1 MSEANGSDV
10 RVFRGRSLEEVLPQ
24 IREELGP
31 DAIITRQREGLQG
44 GIAGFFQK
52 QFVEVEARA
61 GSPSV
66 QATGARRRS
75 PVLDIYDDDD
85 SVAPPPALPVEGDD
99 EATSEGLS
107 SPAIQAMLEQAA
119 PFADYLSAADRAQ
132 RETAAEREVEPDV
145 EAALDSLARAR
156 GVEDPAGEAS
166 FEAEEQATAEPRPVE
181 EPADQ
186 AAASTHLEP
195 VRRSSPPAGRIQ
207 RRSTRPASADKIE
220 ETLCASGLSPRL
232 ARAIVD
238 ETVAHLLP
246 FGFPSE
252 LKTMVRQELA
262 RRIPTQAT
270 WSGVGRRIG
279 FVGSGG
285 SGKTLAVARL
295 AAAYAEGGDAPVSV
309 FSLRPRDGG
318 DELRDLLDRFD
329 VPVHVVDGPEPAR
342 ARMRQLP
349 DEAVVVVDTPAVRP
363 QDERAVAELADELK
377 KMLYEIH
384 LTLPATVSTASAREL
399 VADLAP
405 LGISRICLTHLDE
418 TSHIGGAVEVA
429 VRAGKPFSYV
439 GSGTGVAEGL
449 EPAEP
454 DALAALVLP

>member
-1 MSEANGSDV
+1 VSEANGADV

-24 IREELGP
+24 IREQLGP

-52 QFVEVEARA
+52 QFIEVEARA
-61 GSPSV
+61 GTPSV
-66 QATGARRRS
+66 RAGGARRRS

-85 SVAPPPALPVEGDD
+85 SVAPPPALPLEGDD
-99 EATSEGLS
+99 AATSEGLS

-132 RETAAEREVEPDV
+132 RDTAAEHGVEPDV

-156 GVEDPAGEAS
+156 GVEDPAGTVG
-166 FEAEEQATAEPRPVE
+166 FEAEEQATEPRPVE

-195 VRRSSPPAGRIQ
+195 ARRPSPPA

-232 ARAIVD
+232 AHAIVD

-318 DELRDLLDRFD
+318 DELRDLLERFD
-329 VPVHVVDGPEPAR
+329 VPVHVVDGPDPAR

-363 QDERAVAELADELK
+363 QDDRAVAALADELK

>member
-1 MSEANGSDV
+1 MSEANGGEV
-10 RVFRGRSLEEVLPQ
+10 RIFRGRSLEEVLPQ
-24 IREELGP
+24 IREELGA

-61 GSPSV
+61 GTPRV
-66 QATGARRRS
+66 QTSSRRA
-75 PVLDIYDDDD
+75 PVLDVYDDDD
-85 SVAPPPALPVEGDD
+85 SVAPPRARPLDD
-99 EATSEGLS
+99 SDDDATSEGLT

-119 PFADYLSAADRAQ
+119 PFADYLNAADRAQ
-132 RETAAEREVEPDV
+132 RDTPAEREVDPDV
-145 EAALDSLARAR
+145 EAALESLARAR
-156 GVEDPAGEAS
+156 GVEDPAGGPS
-166 FEAEEQATAEPRPVE
+166 FEAEDQATAEPRPVE
-181 EPADQ
+181 EPGDQ

-195 VRRSSPPAGRIQ
+195 VSRRSPARA
-207 RRSTRPASADKIE
+207 RSSRPGSADTIE
-220 ETLCASGLSPRL
+220 ETLCGSGLSPRL

-295 AAAYAEGGDAPVSV
+295 AAAYSEGGDLPVSV
-309 FSLRPRDGG
+309 FSLRPRDDG
-318 DELRDLLDRFD
+318 DELRDLLERFD
-329 VPVHVVDGPEPAR
+329 VEVHVVDGPDPAR
-342 ARMRQLP
+342 ARMRGMP
-349 DEAVVVVDTPAVRP
+349 EDSIVVVDTPAVRP
-363 QDERAVAELADELK
+363 QDDRALAGLADELM

-405 LGISRICLTHLDE
+405 LGISRIALTHLDE

-429 VRAGKPFSYV
+429 IRGGKPFSYV
-439 GSGTGVAEGL
+439 GSGTGVSEGL

>member
-1 MSEANGSDV
+1 VSEANGGEV

-24 IREELGP
+24 IREELGA

-61 GSPSV
+61 GAPNVRTS
-66 QATGARRRS
+66 ARRA
-75 PVLDIYDDDD
+75 PVLDVYDEDD
-85 SVAPPPALPVEGDD
+85 SVAPPRALPLDGDD
-99 EATSEGLS
+99 DATSEGLT

-132 RETAAEREVEPDV
+132 RDTPAEHEVDPDV
-145 EAALDSLARAR
+145 EAALESLARAR
-156 GVEDPAGEAS
+156 GVEDPAGGPG
-166 FEAEEQATAEPRPVE
+166 FEAEDQATAEPRPVE

-186 AAASTHLEP
+186 AAASTQLQP
-195 VRRSSPPAGRIQ
+195 VARSGPARV
-207 RRSTRPASADKIE
+207 RPSRPSSADTIE
-220 ETLCASGLSPRL
+220 ETLCGSGLSPRL
-232 ARAIVD
+232 ARAIID

-295 AAAYAEGGDAPVSV
+295 AAAYAEGGDLPVSV
-309 FSLRPRDGG
+309 FSLRPRDDG

-329 VPVHVVDGPEPAR
+329 VPVYVVDGPDPAR
-342 ARMRQLP
+342 ARMRQMP
-349 DEAVVVVDTPAVRP
+349 DESIVVVDTPAVRP
-363 QDERAVAELADELK
+363 QDEGAVASLADELM

-399 VADLAP
+399 VADLQP

-429 VRAGKPFSYV
+429 IRGGKPFSYV

>member
-1 MSEANGSDV
+1 VSEANGAEA

-24 IREELGP
+24 IRDELGP

-61 GSPSV
+61 GTPRV
-66 QATGARRRS
+66 QSSGRRA

-85 SVAPPPALPVEGDD
+85 SVAPPRAVPLEDD
-99 EATSEGLS
+99 DAATNEGLS

-132 RETAAEREVEPDV
+132 RDAGGREVGPDV
-145 EAALDSLARAR
+145 EAALESLARGR
-156 GVEDPAGEAS
+156 GVEDPAAERG
-166 FEAEEQATAEPRPVE
+166 FEAQVAAEPRPVE
-181 EPADQ
+181 EPVPE
-186 AAASTHLEP
+186 AAASTDLER
-195 VRRSSPPAGRIQ
+195 VRAATPART
-207 RRSTRPASADKIE
+207 RTRSTRPAAADTIE
-220 ETLCASGLSPRL
+220 ETLSASGLSPRL
-232 ARAIVD
+232 ARAIVN
-238 ETVAHLLP
+238 ETVTHLLP

-279 FVGSGG
+279 FVGTGG
-285 SGKTLAVARL
+285 VGKTLCVARL
-295 AAAYAEGGDAPVSV
+295 AAAYAEGSDLPVTV
-309 FSLRPRDGG
+309 LSLRPKDDGE
-318 DELRDLLDRFD
+318 ELRDLLERFD
-329 VPVHVVDGPEPAR
+329 VDVHVVDGPEPAR
-342 ARMRQLP
+342 ARMRRLP
-349 DEAVVVVDTPAVRP
+349 DEAVVVLDTPALRP
-363 QDERAVAELADELK
+363 QDERATLALADELK

-399 VADLAP
+399 VADIAP
-405 LGISRICLTHLDE
+405 LGISRIALTHLDE
-418 TSHIGGAVEVA
+418 TIHIGGAVEVA
-429 VRAGKPFSYV
+429 VRGGKPFSYV

-454 DALAALVLP
+454 DALAALLLP

>member
-1 MSEANGSDV
+1 MSENGGEV
-10 RVFRGRSLEEVLPQ
+10 RVFRGRNLEEVLPQ

-66 QATGARRRS
+66 QAGPRRA
-75 PVLDIYDDDD
+75 PVLDVYDDDD
-85 SVAPPPALPVEGDD
+85 SVAPPRARPLPDD
-99 EATSEGLS
+99 EDDATSEGLS

-132 RETAAEREVEPDV
+132 RDTGEREVDPDV
-145 EAALDSLARAR
+145 EAALESLARGR
-156 GVEDPAGEAS
+156 GVEDPATERG
-166 FEAEEQATAEPRPVE
+166 FEAEAAAEPRPVE
-181 EPADQ
+181 EPAGT
-186 AAASTHLEP
+186 AAASTDLQP
-195 VRRSSPPAGRIQ
+195 TRAAKPARRRP
-207 RRSTRPASADKIE
+207 TRPAAADTIE

-232 ARAIVD
+232 AKAIVG
-238 ETVAHLLP
+238 ETVTHLLP
-246 FGFPSE
+246 FGFASE

-279 FVGSGG
+279 FVGTGG
-285 SGKTLAVARL
+285 VGKTLCVARL
-295 AAAYAEGGDAPVSV
+295 AAAYAEGGDLPVTV
-309 FSLRPRDGG
+309 LSLRPRDDG
-318 DELRDLLDRFD
+318 DELRELLHRFD
-329 VPVHVVDGPEPAR
+329 VDVHVVDGPEPAR
-342 ARMRQLP
+342 ARMRRLP
-349 DEAVVVVDTPAVRP
+349 DESVVVLDTPPVRV
-363 QDERAVAELADELK
+363 QDEQALGAFAEELK

-405 LGISRICLTHLDE
+405 VGISRIALTHLDE

-429 VRAGKPFSYV
+429 IRGGKPFSYV

-449 EPAEP
+449 EPADP
-454 DALAALVLP
+454 DALAALLLP